1 MKIYIDAENVSSK
14 NYQEIIRLARH
25 YGTVDEVRV
34 YSIQKDPYTKG
45 WSEVEKS
52 EKRVKSIRLY
62 GGHSKNKVDKK
73 IIKDL
78 KKDVGMYKTD
88 AFVVVTSDGDYAES
102 IKILSEKNTAIVF
115 GEKKAPEKLRNSGN
129 VFKEIGKKKND
140 RRKK

>member
-52 EKRVKSIRLY
+52 EKSNRI
-62 GGHSKNKVDKK
+62 
-73 IIKDL
+73 
-78 KKDVGMYKTD
+78 
-88 AFVVVTSDGDYAES
+88 
-102 IKILSEKNTAIVF
+102 
-115 GEKKAPEKLRNSGN
+115 
-129 VFKEIGKKKND
+129 
-140 RRKK
+140 